1 MATNRREGN
10 APITVA
16 VAGGTRDMGL
26 AIIHEL
32 KRFPDLYTVKI
43 LSRNADASQAGELGV
58 KIITV
63 DYSDIKDTTNVL
75 EAEEVHTLIS
85 NVFISDG
92 VTPSRHNLIYAAEAS
107 AVTKRMASVLY
118 TGGHKLDIEKILTM
132 TKSL

>member
-10 APITVA
+10 TPITVA
-16 VAGGTRDMGL
+16 VAGGTRGMGL
-26 AIIHEL
+26 AIVHEL

-63 DYSDIKDTTNVL
+63 DYSDIKDITNVL
-75 EAEEVHTLIS
+75 EAEVHTLIS

-92 VTPSRHNLIYAAEAS
+92 VTPSQHNLIYAAEAS
-107 AVTKRMASVLY
+107 SVAKRFVPSTFDVPY
-118 TGGHKLDIEKILTM
+118 DEE
-132 TKSL
+132 